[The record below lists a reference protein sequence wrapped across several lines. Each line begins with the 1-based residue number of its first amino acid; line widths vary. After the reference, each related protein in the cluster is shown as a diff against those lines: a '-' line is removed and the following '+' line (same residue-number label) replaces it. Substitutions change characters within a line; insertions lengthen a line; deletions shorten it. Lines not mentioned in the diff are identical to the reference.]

1 MAGTTS
7 YVVMNLLFL
16 SLTGFESWGG
26 FQLTKLDTMDVV
38 VYDGISLNRMT
49 SNLVL
54 VKLGAL

>member
-1 MAGTTS
+1 
-7 YVVMNLLFL
+7 MNLLFL

-26 FQLTKLDTMDVV
+26 VQLTKLDTMDVV
-38 VYDGISLNRMT
+38 VYDGISLNRMA